1 LYLRTLRGSEMSD
14 GALSGQIRAKITLDL
29 HIMQLNLGSL
39 LYRDV
44 LVATTPGPS
53 LACSI
58 STAAHITQLD

>member
-1 LYLRTLRGSEMSD
+1 MSD

-58 STAAHITQLD
+58 STAAYITQLD